1 MNAKSLSK
9 IFSLLHVLVASRAVP
24 AGVLA
29 KTMAQTMALAAVLS
43 LAASWGG
50 APAQAA
56 KDDPRARE
64 IMQKV
69 NDRDDGDNQVSEM
82 EMILIDRQ
90 KNKRVRRIKSF
101 SKDKGKDTRTLM
113 FFLTPADVKD
123 TGFLTYD
130 YDAPGKDD
138 DQWLYLPALG
148 KTKRI
153 ATSDKSGAFMGTDFN
168 YSDLSKPDLED
179 FDYKLL
185 KENDKVKGVD
195 TWRIQSTPRSP
206 EVAEDTGYSK
216 SVLWVRKDNY
226 VMIRSVRWVHRSS
239 RRKFFQVKK
248 LEKIDGIW
256 VATEMKNVTKQ
267 GRRTIHST
275 VLRLT
280 NVKFNQKLKDRM
292 FTTRRLEKGL

>member
-1 MNAKSLSK
+1 MNANMPSK
-9 IFSLLHVLVASRAVP
+9 YSSLLHVFLAART
-24 AGVLA
+24 GVLA
-29 KTMAQTMALAAVLS
+29 RTLALAAVLS
-43 LAASWGG
+43 LAAFWSA
-50 APAQAA
+50 APAKAA
-56 KDDPRARE
+56 KDDPRARA

-82 EMILIDRQ
+82 EMILIDRHN
-90 KNKRVRRIKSF
+90 NKRVRRIKSF

-113 FFLTPADVKD
+113 FFLLPADVKD

-153 ATSDKSGAFMGTDFN
+153 ASSDKSGSFMGTDFN
-168 YSDLSKPDLED
+168 YSDLTEPDLED
-179 FDYKLL
+179 YDYKLL

-195 TWRIQSTPRSP
+195 TWRIQATPRSP
-206 EVAEDTGYSK
+206 EVAENTGYSK

-226 VMIRSVRWVHRSS
+226 VMIRSVRWVHKSS

-256 VATEMKNVTKQ
+256 VATEMQNVTKQ
-267 GRRTIHST
+267 GRRTVHST
-275 VLRLT
+275 VLRLL

>member
-1 MNAKSLSK
+1 MNAKKPSRFSFLPYLPLTAPTVSL
-9 IFSLLHVLVASRAVP
+9 
-24 AGVLA
+24 G
-29 KTMAQTMALAAVLS
+29 MALAMAVMLS
-43 LAASWGG
+43 LILTGMIAAGG
-50 APAQAA
+50 APALAA

-69 NDRDDGDNQVSEM
+69 NDREDGDNQTSEM
-82 EMILIDRQ
+82 EMILIDRR

-101 SKDKGKDTRTLM
+101 RKDRGKDTLTLM
-113 FFLTPADVKD
+113 FFLSPADVKN

-130 YDAPGKDD
+130 YDASGKDD

-153 ATSDKSGAFMGTDFN
+153 ASSDKSGAFMGSDFN
-168 YSDLSKPDLED
+168 YSDLTEADLED
-179 FDYKLL
+179 YDFKLL
-185 KENDKVKGVD
+185 KQSEKVKGVD
-195 TWRIQSTPRSP
+195 TWRIQSTPRRP

-216 SVLWVRKDNY
+216 SVLWVRKDNFM
-226 VMIRSVRWVHRSS
+226 VIRSVRWVHKSS

-248 LEKIDGIW
+248 LERIDGIW
-256 VATEMKNVTKQ
+256 VATEMQTVTKQ
-267 GRRTIHST
+267 GRRTVHTT
-275 VLRLT
+275 VLRFW

>member
-1 MNAKSLSK
+1 MNAKTHSRVSSFLN
-9 IFSLLHVLVASRAVP
+9 VLMATRT
-24 AGVLA
+24 GILA
-29 KTMAQTMALAAVLS
+29 RGMVRTMALAVVLS
-43 LAASWGG
+43 LAAIWSG
-50 APAQAA
+50 ASDNAANAA
-56 KDDPRARE
+56 KDDPLARA

-82 EMILIDRQ
+82 EMILIDRH

-113 FFLTPADVKD
+113 FFLVPADVKD

-130 YDAPGKDD
+130 YAAPGKDD

-153 ATSDKSGAFMGTDFN
+153 ASSDKSGSFMGTDFN
-168 YSDLSKPDLED
+168 YSDLTEPDLED
-179 FDYKLL
+179 YDYKML

-195 TWRIQSTPRSP
+195 TWRIQATPRSP
-206 EVAEDTGYSK
+206 EVAENTGYSK

-226 VMIRSVRWVHRSS
+226 VMIRSVRWVYKSS

-267 GRRTIHST
+267 GRRTVHST
-275 VLRLT
+275 ILRLL